1 MRIPVSLE
9 VVYVGD
15 DPISDQSAV
24 KYSFSQND
32 FAPRKGG
39 DIIVTYD
46 DGSTIS
52 LSEGTLK
59 FDQLTLSPDTV
70 YNTMNSG
77 NDRIPVTVYYSEKG
91 RTVSDSFRVGVDLK
105 PIHKFQINFD
115 ANGGSFA
122 DGSSRN
128 TVMFGYDES
137 TGSNFVTS
145 GVYKDVANGGLNSR
159 GESYTFSGWNTAF
172 DGSGIQYNDLT
183 ALNAVGADSGVSVL
197 TLYANWKT
205 NVTFDANGGTLAGGV
220 TDAEK
225 AVVGKA
231 SAAIPYSVNQTAATG
246 LYGNRTNFTYVLWN
260 TKADGTGTNI
270 EDYGK
275 ITGPVT
281 FYAIYYQSDYYYTG
295 APQTFRVPV
304 TGWYKVQLWGAKG
317 GNDTGTGGKGAYVSG
332 EVHLEAGTNLYVYVG
347 APGRDNVTGTGAGYN
362 GGANP
367 GSSGWSG
374 AGGGA
379 TDIRTVYGNWNQN
392 LNSRIAVA
400 AGGGG
405 GGANGNGGYGGALVG
420 GSGTGGSGG
429 TQTSAGNGGGFG
441 YGGTPSPDGGGG
453 GGGWYGGGA
462 GNGDA
467 GGGGGSSYLSGFDG
481 CVTSYTGYTFR
492 NGDML
497 AGNQTM
503 PTPEGGTEVGHS
515 GACRARIQLI
525 SVD

>member
-1 MRIPVSLE
+1 M
-9 VVYVGD
+9 
-15 DPISDQSAV
+15 
-24 KYSFSQND
+24 
-32 FAPRKGG
+32 
-39 DIIVTYD
+39 
-46 DGSTIS
+46 
-52 LSEGTLK
+52 
-59 FDQLTLSPDTV
+59 
-70 YNTMNSG
+70 
-77 NDRIPVTVYYSEKG
+77 
-91 RTVSDSFRVGVDLK
+91 
-105 PIHKFQINFD
+105 
-115 ANGGSFA
+115 
-122 DGSSRN
+122 
-128 TVMFGYDES
+128 
-137 TGSNFVTS
+137 
-145 GVYKDVANGGLNSR
+145 
-159 GESYTFSGWNTAF
+159 
-172 DGSGIQYNDLT
+172 
-183 ALNAVGADSGVSVL
+183 
-197 TLYANWKT
+197 
-205 NVTFDANGGTLAGGV
+205 
-220 TDAEK
+220 
-225 AVVGKA
+225 
-231 SAAIPYSVNQTAATG
+231 NQTAATG
-246 LYGNRTNFTYVLWN
+246 LYGNRANFTYVLWN

-275 ITGPVT
+275 ITGPVI

-295 APQTFRVPV
+295 APQTYRVPV

-332 EVHLEAGTNLYVYVG
+332 EIHLEAGTNLYVYVG

-429 TQTSAGNGGGFG
+429 TQTSAGNG
-441 YGGTPSPDGGGG
+441 
-453 GGGWYGGGA
+453 
-462 GNGDA
+462 DA
-467 GGGGGSSYLSGFDG
+467 GGGSSYLSGFDG